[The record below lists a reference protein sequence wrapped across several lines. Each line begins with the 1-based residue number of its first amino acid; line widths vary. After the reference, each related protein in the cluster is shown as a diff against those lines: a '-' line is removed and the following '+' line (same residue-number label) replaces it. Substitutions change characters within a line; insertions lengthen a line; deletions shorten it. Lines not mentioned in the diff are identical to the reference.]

1 MALKLHFTAH
11 SASDN
16 QVYLAMLR
24 DKYGQYSL
32 LESDIV
38 VAIGGDGFMLEVI
51 HKAYQLRKPVFG
63 MKGGTLGFLMNSFDT
78 EGLIERIQTAVPQ
91 KLYPLRMQAETYAGH
106 KVTSLAF
113 NEVVIQRASR
123 QAAKV
128 KIFVDNHLRLEELV
142 CDGVMVSTPA
152 GSTAYNLSVSGPVLP
167 IGSNVLALT
176 PVSPF
181 RPRRWRGAILP
192 HTSEVRFE
200 VLQHDKRPVS
210 LTADHVEVD
219 DIKHVI
225 VVEEQEQA
233 MALLYD
239 NDHPLPERVL
249 SEQFSE

>member
-1 MALKLHFTAH
+1 MKLHFSAH

-32 LESDIV
+32 KECDVIV
-38 VAIGGDGFMLEVI
+38 ALGGDGFMLEVI
-51 HKAYQLRKPVFG
+51 HKAYQLGKPVFG
-63 MKGGTLGFLMNSFDT
+63 MKGGTLGFLMNGFDT
-78 EGLIERIQTAVPQ
+78 ENLTHRINTAVPQ
-91 KLYPLRMQAETYAGH
+91 KLYPLRMQAETHSGQ

-113 NEVVIQRASR
+113 NEVVIERASR

-128 KIFVDNHLRLEELV
+128 KIFVDNHLRVEELV

-200 VLQHDKRPVS
+200 VTQHEKRPVS
-210 LTADHVEVD
+210 LTADHVEVS
-219 DIKHVI
+219 DIKQVTI
-225 VVEEQEQA
+225 IEEQEKA
-233 MALLYD
+233 MTLLYD
-239 NDHPLPERVL
+239 YDHPLPERIL
-249 SEQFSE
+249 SEQFSG